1 MDFLARQVVIYTLSG
16 CLLNFRH
23 GEGQSKACVLN
34 EARLFL
40 STGVLGKWPSDKD
53 SGCVSACPLGDFQ
66 IILLSLTAIPSL
78 LFSDPTGLCAPLLGS
93 LAVLFF
99 FFLFPNFW
107 RGPGDELSAA
117 IILRGKSRHLCSGQL
132 QFKLA
137 QVPFED
143 VEVATVTYEV
153 EILFSSYNSEKV

>member
-1 MDFLARQVVIYTLSG
+1 MLKG
-16 CLLNFRH
+16 
-23 GEGQSKACVLN
+23 
-34 EARLFL
+34 ARLFS

-78 LFSDPTGLCAPLLGS
+78 CFSAPTGLCAPLIGS

-107 RGPGDELSAA
+107 RAGDEPEC
-117 IILRGKSRHLCSGQL
+117 GYYFKSQEQAPLCSGQL
-132 QFKLA
+132 QFKLT
-137 QVPFED
+137 QVHFED
-143 VEVATVTYEV
+143 VEWPQLPV
-153 EILFSSYNSEKV
+153 K

>member
-1 MDFLARQVVIYTLSG
+1 M
-16 CLLNFRH
+16 
-23 GEGQSKACVLN
+23 
-34 EARLFL
+34 
-40 STGVLGKWPSDKD
+40 
-53 SGCVSACPLGDFQ
+53 GDFQ

-107 RGPGDELSAA
+107 RAGDELECGYYFKRQEQAP
-117 IILRGKSRHLCSGQL
+117 LCSGQL

-143 VEVATVTYEV
+143 VEWPQ
-153 EILFSSYNSEKV
+153 LPMK